1 MSKTNVTGKAFD
13 FPILK
18 RIYAFTK
25 PYKREFWISVVLT
38 LMLAGISPVRPILVQ
53 YTVDHFILHPDKEGL
68 LRMTLLM
75 IGLLLFQSVVH
86 YFHSYIT
93 NWLGQV
99 IIKDLRVKLFNHIS
113 RLRLKYFDHTPIG
126 TLVTRTISDL
136 ETIADIF
143 SEGLI
148 VILGDLLQLIVIIIV
163 MFFIDWRL
171 TLISLSTIPFL
182 LLATRVFQQ
191 GIKEAFREV
200 RTQVAALNTFVQE
213 HITGMNIVQIFNRE
227 EEEQRRFE
235 TINRKH
241 MKAHIK
247 SVWYYSIFFPVVE
260 LLTATSIG
268 LLVWWG
274 SKGTIQGDVSLGN
287 VIAFIMY
294 INLLFRPIRELAD
307 KFNTLQMGMVSSER
321 VFKVLDTQEFIPDQ
335 GTIEAR
341 ELRGKIE
348 FRNIWFSYADHA
360 PQNST
365 GHGNIADPDWIL
377 KNISF
382 RVNPGETLALV
393 GATGAGKSSIINLVG
408 RLYDYQKGEI
418 FIDDVDIRDYSLESI
433 RRKIAIVLQD
443 VFLFSDTIANNIS
456 LRDQSIS
463 MEQIVDA
470 AKAVG
475 AHRFIE
481 KLPGQYNFN
490 VMERGAMLSVGQRQ
504 LISFIRAYVFNP
516 RILILDEATS
526 SIDSESEELIQ
537 EATRQLTKNR
547 TSIVIAHRLST
558 IQNANKIIVMDKGE
572 IKEEGNHQELLKH
585 NGLYKH
591 LYEIQFSGIG
601 K

>member
-1 MSKTNVTGKAFD
+1 MSKTNVTGKAID

-38 LMLAGISPVRPILVQ
+38 LVLAGVSPVRPILVQ

-75 IGLLLFQSVVH
+75 IGLLLLQSVVH

-148 VILGDLLQLIVIIIV
+148 VIFGDLLQLIVIIIV

-227 EEEQRRFE
+227 EEEQKRFE

-335 GTIEAR
+335 GTIEAK

-348 FRNIWFSYADHA
+348 FRNIWFSYADHTPKNA
-360 PQNST
+360 T
-365 GHGNIADPDWIL
+365 GTGNNHDPEWIL

-418 FIDDVDIRDYSLESI
+418 FIDDLDIRDYSLDSI

-456 LRDQSIS
+456 LRDHSIS
-463 MEQIVDA
+463 MEQIVEA
-470 AKAVG
+470 AKVVG

-591 LYEIQFSGIG
+591 LYEIQFSGIV